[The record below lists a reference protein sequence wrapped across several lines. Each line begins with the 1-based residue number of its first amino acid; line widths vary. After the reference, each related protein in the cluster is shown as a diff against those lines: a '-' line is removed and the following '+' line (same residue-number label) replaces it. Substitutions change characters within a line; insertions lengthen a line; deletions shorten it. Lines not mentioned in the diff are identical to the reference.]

1 VVRKL
6 MSILVWLVVGEDI
19 READDV
25 VIDTRRRLSLAVACD
40 SCGDPGG
47 SALVVVG
54 VGVGVAGANAAGVG
68 EARDGRPKGGQ
79 GTLRWRAPG

>member
-1 VVRKL
+1 M
-6 MSILVWLVVGEDI
+6 MSILVWLVVGGDI

-25 VIDTRRRLSLAVACD
+25 VIDTRRRLRLAVACD

-47 SALVVVG
+47 AALVV

-68 EARDGRPKGGQ
+68 EARDGRPKGGK